1 MKIIIVTEGSSK
13 IGFGHITRCMS
24 LYQAFRE
31 KELPVQFVVN
41 GDSTIEHLLENT
53 EHSIFNWLE
62 ESRRFFKLLDTS
74 DILIIDSYLADKSFY
89 EKISES
95 VALAV
100 YIDDN
105 KRIDYPRGTV
115 INGSILAEKM
125 DYPQVNEVKYLL
137 GSQYIPLRREFWNV
151 PEKETKKSLK
161 NIMVTFGGDDLRN
174 LTPDI
179 LKILVNGYPHINKKI
194 VIGRGFEKISEIEN
208 LKDDTTEL
216 IYYPGAR
223 GMLQTMLDS
232 DLAISA
238 GGQTLY
244 ELARTGVPTIA
255 IGVAHNQI
263 NNVKNW
269 QEVGFVEFAGFWDN
283 ENLQE
288 HIKGKLKLLEG
299 PDLRINKSKIGKMSV
314 NGKGAVKIVKHCLN
328 EYYAKNIQLR
338 EAELKD
344 IYNVYN
350 LSNEE
355 EVRQNSF
362 NSDKIKFENHEKWFK
377 DKIKD
382 PNNIFLIVES
392 WNNFAGQV
400 RFELEGNEATISIS
414 IDKKFRELGLGRNI
428 IENSIEYLKLNV
440 SQIKIVKAYIKEDNK
455 KSLRLFEK
463 MNFKNKENFLMKNQN
478 ALQYIY
484 KIKG

>member
-31 KELPVQFVVN
+31 KDLPVQFVVN

-53 EHSIFNWLE
+53 EHLIFNWLE
-62 ESRRFFKLLDTS
+62 EPAKLFKLLDNS
-74 DILIIDSYLADKSFY
+74 DIIIIDSYLADKSFY
-89 EKISES
+89 EKVSELIT
-95 VALAV
+95 LAV

-105 KRIDYPRGTV
+105 KRITYPKGTV

-125 DYPQVNEVKYLL
+125 DYPQVKEVTYLL

-151 PEKETKKSLK
+151 PEKGTKTNLK

-179 LKILVNGYPHINKKI
+179 LKILIDECPHIHKKV
-194 VIGRGFEKISEIEN
+194 VIGRGFEKISEIED
-208 LKDDTTEL
+208 LRDDTTEL
-216 IYYPGAR
+216 IYYPDAE
-223 GMLQTMLDS
+223 GMLQTMFES

-255 IGVAHNQI
+255 VGVAHNQI

-269 QEVGFVEFAGFWDN
+269 QEVGFIEFAGFWDD
-283 ENLQE
+283 ENLQG
-288 HIKGKLKLLEG
+288 HIKEKLKLFE
-299 PDLRINKSKIGKMSV
+299 DTNLRINKSNIGKKSV
-314 NGKGAVKIVKHCLN
+314 DGKGAVKIVKHCLN

-338 EAELKD
+338 EAELRD

-362 NSDKIKFENHEKWFK
+362 NSAKIKFENHEKWFK
-377 DKIKD
+377 DKIED
-382 PNNIFLIVES
+382 PNTMFIIVES
-392 WNNFAGQV
+392 WNNFVAQV
-400 RFELEGNEATISIS
+400 RFELEKKDATVSIS

-428 IENSIEYLKLNV
+428 IEKSIGYLKLNAP
-440 SQIKIVKAYIKEDNK
+440 QIKIIKAYIKENNK

-463 MNFKNKENFLMKNQN
+463 MNFKNKENFLMKSQN

-484 KIKG
+484 KISD